1 MEVFEL
7 LKERFVL
14 VLIFGYL
21 DVIGGEFILDIDVS
35 NEVIGVVLL

>member
-21 DVIGGEFILDIDVS
+21 DVNGGEFILDIDVS
-35 NEVIGVVLL
+35 NEVIGVVLF